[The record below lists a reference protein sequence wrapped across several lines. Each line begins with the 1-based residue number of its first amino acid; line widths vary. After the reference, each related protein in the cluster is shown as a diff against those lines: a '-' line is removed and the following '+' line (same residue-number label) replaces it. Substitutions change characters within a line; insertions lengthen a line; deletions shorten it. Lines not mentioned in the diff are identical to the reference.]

1 MNNVY
6 IFTGVLALENPAHA
20 TKFFLT
26 SSLVG
31 VLARVYN
38 EQDFS
43 RKFSLTNVICSFV
56 RFDKV
61 SFAAIARM
69 WRLGRYFMMLISI
82 NCQVFLVDHTDTNK
96 FSLFKIWSAFQEDSL
111 LRKNVCRAHERIRL
125 VKKNLVVCM
134 GFTLGRLFSSF
145 VFGSFFYLFCR
156 VSLPMFVP
164 YIYL

>member
-6 IFTGVLALENPAHA
+6 IFTGVRGLENPAHA

-31 VLARVYN
+31 LLARVHWTRFFP
-38 EQDFS
+38 QDFS
-43 RKFSLTNVICSFV
+43 H
-56 RFDKV
+56 KV
-61 SFAAIARM
+61 SLAAIARM

-111 LRKNVCRAHERIRL
+111 LRKNVCRTHARANKTCQE
-125 VKKNLVVCM
+125 K
-134 GFTLGRLFSSF
+134 LGRVYEVYIRAF
-145 VFGSFFYLFCR
+145 VFFFCFWFIFLS
-156 VSLPMFVP
+156 VL
-164 YIYL
+164 